1 MMKLYNN
8 EYETV
13 PSLLDDN
20 IVDLIAQAYELGLEY
35 IYVQDDFGNEFWE
48 KIIFKKDGIH
58 LKLIKQKYNSKRSL
72 PTFEKAQR
80 TDCLCD

>member
-13 PSLLDDN
+13 PSLLGDN
-20 IVDLIAQAYELGLEY
+20 IVDLITQAYELGLEY

-48 KIIFKKDGIH
+48 KIIFKKDGLH
-58 LKLIKQKYNSKRSL
+58 LKLLKQNYNSKRSL
-72 PTFEKAQR
+72 PTFEKASRIDGQ
-80 TDCLCD
+80 CD